1 MIWLVAFLPLDGV
14 RVVDVTTSIA
24 GPYCAEILAA
34 LGADVVKVERPDTG
48 DDGRAWGPPF
58 WNGESAM
65 FLAVNAGKRSLAVS
79 LADERGREAVRR
91 LAGRADVFLQS
102 LRPGLA
108 EAPRPRPGGAAR
120 RERPARVLLGRRL
133 RARRAALGR
142 SPATTRSCRRRAGS
156 SA

>member
-1 MIWLVAFLPLDGV
+1 MAFLPLDGR

-79 LADERGREAVRR
+79 LSDERGRDIVLR
-91 LAGRADVFLQS
+91 LAESADVFLQS

-108 EAPRPRPGGAAR
+108 ERLGLGGDALRGETRGSSTAR
-120 RERPARVLLGRRL
+120 SARTGTS
-133 RARRAALGR
+133 AR
-142 SPATTRSCRRRAGS
+142 SPTSRDTTRSCRRRAG
-156 SA
+156 